1 MTLDPQTLLAVN
13 ITNLAVLAL
22 LLSVIMGRGLSIAAR
37 TARRSIIVH
46 AGAWIAVILSELSS
60 LHWLNLVLSTVSMAC
75 YSGSNW
81 LLFIALEGWLGP
93 RRFGRT
99 LQIIA
104 VAMPIGYALLFE
116 SYAGRVGWSNF
127 LIAIQVGIL
136 AQATLMQTTKLAGR
150 WRFALLT
157 CFISMAVLTL
167 ARGVLGAFFSANY
180 PSFAAPHPVN
190 LAALLVTHISLIV
203 SSVAILVAWREE
215 AEQELRDQAML
226 DPLTRLLNRRGWSE
240 SAPQVFAHAA
250 RHELPL
256 ALLSLDLDHFKRIN
270 DTHGHEA
277 GDAALRVFGEILR
290 AHRRAGDLIAR
301 MGGEEFCV
309 LLPMADFEAAKGF
322 DSRLRQV
329 VRERSAQQLDWSLT
343 YSAGLA
349 CRTGADATLENLLRR
364 ADEALYRAK
373 REGRNRLIGQPPV
386 ASKVMTWTCSSIRIS
401 QGNRKARR
409 T

>member
-13 ITNLAVLAL
+13 IANLATLAL
-22 LLSVIMGRGLSIAAR
+22 LLSGIMGRDLSDAAR

-46 AGAWIAVILSELSS
+46 AGAWIAVILSELCSS
-60 LHWLNLVLSTVSMAC
+60 HWLNLALSTLSMAC

-81 LLFIALEGWLGP
+81 LLFTALGGWLGP
-93 RRFGRT
+93 RRYGRA
-99 LQIIA
+99 LRIA
-104 VAMPIGYALLFE
+104 VVAMPIGYALLFE
-116 SYAGRVGWSNF
+116 SYALRVGWSNL

-136 AQATLMQTTKLAGR
+136 ACATLIPSTKLVGR
-150 WRFALLT
+150 WRLALLA
-157 CFISMAVLTL
+157 CFVSMALLTL
-167 ARGVLGAFFSANY
+167 ARGILGAFFSADY

-190 LAALLVTHISLIV
+190 LAALLVTNISLIV

-226 DPLTRLLNRRGWSE
+226 DPLTGLLNRRGWSE
-240 SAPQVFAHAA
+240 SASQVFAHAA
-250 RHELPL
+250 RHNQPL

-277 GDAALRVFGEILR
+277 GDAALSLFAEILG

-301 MGGEEFCV
+301 V
-309 LLPMADFEAAKGF
+309 LLPMANFEAAQGF
-322 DSRLRQV
+322 DSRLRQIV
-329 VRERSAQQLDWSLT
+329 QERSTKQLDWSLT

-349 CRTGADATLENLLRR
+349 CRTNEDATLNDLLRR

-373 REGRNRLIGQPPV
+373 REGRNRLIGRDVGDGLDSTDAHGSP
-386 ASKVMTWTCSSIRIS
+386 M
-401 QGNRKARR
+401 
-409 T
+409 

>member
-13 ITNLAVLAL
+13 IANLAALAL
-22 LLSVIMGRGLSIAAR
+22 LLSVIMGRDLSDAAR

-60 LHWLNLVLSTVSMAC
+60 SHWLNLALSTVSMAC

-81 LLFIALEGWLGP
+81 LLFTALDGWLGP
-93 RRFGRT
+93 RRFRRA
-99 LQIIA
+99 LQIAA

-116 SYAGRVGWSNF
+116 SYAGRVGWSNL
-127 LIAIQVGIL
+127 LIAIQVAIL
-136 AQATLMQTTKLAGR
+136 AHATLRPATKLVGR

-157 CFISMAVLTL
+157 CFVFMTVLTL
-167 ARGVLGAFFSANY
+167 ARGVLGAFFSADY

-190 LAALLVTHISLIV
+190 LAALLVTNISLIV

-226 DPLTRLLNRRGWSE
+226 DPLTGLLNRRGWSE
-240 SAPQVFAHAA
+240 PASQVFAHAL
-250 RHELPL
+250 RHNHPL
-256 ALLSLDLDHFKRIN
+256 ALLSLDLDHFKQIN

-277 GDAALRVFGEILR
+277 GDTALSLVGEILR

-309 LLPMADFEAAKGF
+309 LLLMADLEAGKGF
-322 DSRLRQV
+322 DSRLRLALQ
-329 VRERSAQQLDWSLT
+329 ERSKMEFNFVLT
-343 YSAGLA
+343 YSAGLT
-349 CRTGADATLENLLRR
+349 CRSTEDVTLVDLLRR

-373 REGRNRLIGQPPV
+373 REGRNRLVEQDVGAVQASINEEAPV
-386 ASKVMTWTCSSIRIS
+386 AITGDAMSES
-401 QGNRKARR
+401 R